1 MHDSLHV
8 FHATEIALQHPTDL
22 REPSRFGIR
31 LNPRH
36 WLRVCGERAQIL
48 YVRCIQSAIS
58 CGRRP
63 D

>member
-36 WLRVCGERAQIL
+36 WLRVCGEGTNFIRTL
-48 YVRCIQSAIS
+48 YSVSNFMW
-58 CGRRP
+58 P
-63 D
+63 PT